1 MEEIIDKAS
10 SLKGGFS
17 PEYILELA
25 EPLTCGDYCKAST
38 TKGIEKSYIFM
49 IYLGVS
55 EVHVMNSKKTTTNG
69 RKLES

>member
-1 MEEIIDKAS
+1 MEETIDKAS
-10 SLKGGFS
+10 SLRGGLA
-17 PEYILELA
+17 ECILEPA
-25 EPLTCGDYCKAST
+25 ETLTCGDYCKAST

-55 EVHVMNSKKTTTNG
+55 EVHVMNSKKTTTND